1 MQPKAGSGGFV
12 LGGASQFGAMGGA
25 AGGLFGAPAAADDP
39 YNIDIDLTKIKKAS
53 QPTKTFEEKLK
64 LVTELWIKEV
74 KAGGIDSRKLVNK
87 AHKLI
92 KKYEE

>member
-1 MQPKAGSGGFV
+1 MGGLGGAGGTQFGMQPKAGSGGFV

-53 QPTKTFEEKLK
+53 QPTKTFEEK
-64 LVTELWIKEV
+64 T
-74 KAGGIDSRKLVNK
+74 S
-87 AHKLI
+87 
-92 KKYEE
+92 EEKMKTLMQL